1 MRYYYL
7 ASSILMTDL
16 VLYSLSVCL
25 EKKGGHAY
33 HPPMRALPDR
43 EHLRDASIS
52 AESHDKIR
60 SKLVIVELSN
70 TNEGERGS

>member
-25 EKKGGHAY
+25 EKKGGQRWKIYELMGGGGIRHF
-33 HPPMRALPDR
+33 R
-43 EHLRDASIS
+43 EDKKVHVFLSIS
-52 AESHDKIR
+52 
-60 SKLVIVELSN
+60 LQN
-70 TNEGERGS
+70 

>member
-25 EKKGGHAY
+25 EKKGGQCEKFVFDGGGGVRHFEEDKKV
-33 HPPMRALPDR
+33 HVFL
-43 EHLRDASIS
+43 SIS
-52 AESHDKIR
+52 
-60 SKLVIVELSN
+60 LQN
-70 TNEGERGS
+70 